1 MRNHNCSARSFQVD
15 TSVLIVNLIV
25 LLTVLISDLG
35 RRKVTLMRVLR
46 PIIAGAVIIP
56 IFIKGAATS
65 GSGLM
70 LEIAA
75 AAAGVVLGVLA
86 AALMR
91 VSYDDRSGKAVSRAG
106 LGYALLWIAVVGARI
121 YFDYGMHHVFGAQVG
136 RWGMTHQI
144 TAGALTDG
152 LIFLSVTML
161 MARTGVLAA
170 KARRAATGQELE
182 RPAPILA
189 AQR

>member
-1 MRNHNCSARSFQVD
+1 VD
-15 TSVLIVNLIV
+15 TNVLIVNLIV
-25 LLTVLISDLG
+25 LFTVLISDLG
-35 RRKVTLMRVLR
+35 HRKVTLMRVLR

-65 GSGLM
+65 GNGLM

-75 AAAGVVLGVLA
+75 TAAGLVLGVLA
-86 AALMR
+86 ATLMR
-91 VSYDDRSGKAVSRAG
+91 VSYDERSGKAVSRAG

-121 YFDYGMHHVFGAQVG
+121 YFDYGMHHVFGTQVG

-152 LIFLSVTML
+152 LIFLSVAML
-161 MARTGVLAA
+161 IARTGVLAA
-170 KARRAATGQELE
+170 KARRVTTGQLT
-182 RPAPILA
+182 RPADPA
-189 AQR
+189 MGA